1 MPARLTSRR
10 AVVRLAD
17 LGLTGLF
24 LVAVAPFLVLPAD
37 WTVRGFGALGRW
49 LLPIWPGAQRIADN
63 LALTGAGHDP
73 HALSRAVG
81 DNFGRTIAEFVRLP
95 AMLSR
100 PERRHVEGLS
110 HLRAA
115 LAEGRGVVVASAHYG
130 NWEMLRAAARDAGID
145 LALIY
150 RAFNNSSFDAL
161 VAWRLEAAG
170 RPVLHKGRPG
180 MRALL
185 AHLRSGGAILVLL
198 DQHSTGGAWLPFLGR
213 PAATATAI
221 ATLCQ
226 RSGAVLLPAVAARR
240 ADGLSFAIRFEPP
253 VQSAPPLAMTAAIND
268 RIAAWVEADPGQ
280 WFWLH
285 RRWRPRHRPD
295 APISD

>member
-1 MPARLTSRR
+1 MPARPPLRR
-10 AVVRLAD
+10 AIVRLTDFA
-17 LGLTGLF
+17 LAGLF

-37 WTVRGFGALGRW
+37 WTVRCFGALGRT
-49 LLPIWPGAQRIADN
+49 LLPFWPSARRIADN
-63 LALTGAGHDP
+63 LALTGAGHDFR
-73 HALSRAVG
+73 ALTRAVG
-81 DNFGRTIAEFVRLP
+81 DHFGRTIAEFVRLP
-95 AMLSR
+95 AILAR
-100 PERRHVEGLS
+100 PDRRQVAGLS
-110 HLRAA
+110 HLRTA
-115 LAEGRGVVVASAHYG
+115 LAEGHGVVVVSAHFG
-130 NWEMLRAAARDAGID
+130 NWEMLRAAARDAGIE

-150 RAFNNSSFDAL
+150 RAFNNRSFDAL

-185 AHLRSGGAILVLL
+185 AHLRAGGAILVLL
-198 DQHSTGGAWLPFLGR
+198 DQHSSGGAWLPFLGR

-226 RSGAVLLPAVAARR
+226 RSGAVLLPAVAKRR

-253 VQSAPPLAMTAAIND
+253 VPSGSPIAMTAAIND

-285 RRWRPRHRPD
+285 RRWRPRPD
-295 APISD
+295 GVSRKP